1 MTQNAA
7 PSIKQVDSLIHA
19 RWIIPVNAHRDI
31 LENHSLAIKDDR
43 IIDILPTA
51 EAKNHYQA
59 TQVHELNRHALI
71 PGFINAHGHAAM
83 SLFRGLADDLPLM
96 DWLNHHIWPA
106 EGRWVSEAFVLD
118 GTRLAIAE
126 MIRCGTTTYSDN
138 YFYPEASATAA
149 TQAGMRVQIVF
160 PILDFPTAWG
170 KGADDYIEKGLAAHD
185 KFQNQSL
192 VRVGFGPHAPYT
204 VSDEPLQ
211 KIALLA
217 EQLDV
222 PVQMHIH
229 ESADEVNQAMEK
241 DGRRPI
247 RRLAD
252 LGFLSPRLQCVHMT
266 QMNEADYQL
275 IAQNGC
281 HVVHCP
287 ESNLKLASGFMP
299 LDRMQQEGINVALG
313 TDGCASNNDLDMLGE
328 MRTAALLAKA
338 VGKKATALNAHEAL
352 ASATIN
358 GARAMGIE
366 GQVGSLENG
375 KLADI
380 AAFSL
385 DELENYP
392 LYHPVSQLVYTATRH
407 QATHVWVNG
416 RLLMDDRR
424 LTTLDDAYLISN
436 ACQWQK
442 KIAESAQGTEA

>member
-7 PSIKQVDSLIHA
+7 HSITQVDSLIHA
-19 RWIIPVNAHRDI
+19 RWIIPVNANRDI
-31 LENHSLAIKDDR
+31 LDHHSLALQGDN

-51 EAKNHYQA
+51 DAKHRYQA
-59 TQVHELNRHALI
+59 THVHHLDRHALI

-83 SLFRGLADDLPLM
+83 SLFRGLADDLPLL

-106 EGRWVSEAFVLD
+106 ENRWVSEDFVHD
-118 GTRLAIAE
+118 GTQLAIAE
-126 MIRCGTTTYSDN
+126 MIRCGTTTFSDN

-149 TQAGMRVQIVF
+149 VNAGMRAQIVF
-160 PILDFPTAWG
+160 PILDFPTNWG
-170 KGADDYIEKGLAAHD
+170 KSAEDYIEKGLATH
-185 KFQNQSL
+185 KQYQNQPL

-211 KIALLA
+211 TIATLA
-217 EQLDV
+217 EQLDL
-222 PVQMHIH
+222 PIQMHIH
-229 ESADEVNQAMEK
+229 ESADEINQSMEK
-241 DGRRPI
+241 EGRRPI
-247 RRLAD
+247 RRLEEI
-252 LGFLSPRLQCVHMT
+252 GFLSPCLQCVHMT
-266 QMNEADYQL
+266 QMTDADYL
-275 IAQNGC
+275 PITQNGC

-338 VGKKATALNAHEAL
+338 VSQKATALSAHDAL

-358 GARAMGIE
+358 GARAMGIDE
-366 GQVGSLENG
+366 QVGSLENG
-375 KLADI
+375 KRADI

-416 RLLMDDRR
+416 RLLMDDRC
-424 LTTLDDAYLISN
+424 LTTLDESDLINN

-442 KIAESAQGTEA
+442 KIIESA